1 MPGWSLTCRADLL
14 PSARIMAHVART
26 DAAHTLDVTLEERL
40 TVMLEHE
47 RRIYLPLVLQS
58 H

>member
-1 MPGWSLTCRADLL
+1 MG
-14 PSARIMAHVART
+14 HVARA

-40 TVMLEHE
+40 TVTLEHE
-47 RRIYLPLVLQS
+47 QRIYLPLVLRS

>member
-1 MPGWSLTCRADLL
+1 
-14 PSARIMAHVART
+14 MAQVACT

-40 TVMLEHE
+40 TVALEHE
-47 RRIYLPLVLQS
+47 QRIYLPLVLRS